1 MDFNKYLLENLLDCY
16 EKYCSFAQEM
26 SDEDIDAMY
35 FDTEG
40 HELSDEQFFFEHS
53 NDVLG
58 EEVIDALYTFICDM
72 GTQHEIDLDRI
83 VSFLCGRYIVHHYD
97 SSTVTNYLRAT
108 DIKDIVDLFVNNINF
123 GMALVKDHFD
133 AMLNHEKYSKNFK
146 VAQENKDDIALN
158 KFATKAFYEKI
169 QTLNNLLRGVICNIY
184 DYYISNGCE
193 DVEALNMTWMYFF
206 QGTDPVGELDKMGM
220 DDKTKFFYRQYSLG
234 LVFADLY
241 EDVCN
246 DSIIQSDNMED
257 RAAQIAPLLAMRIGA
272 ITLPADEGTRN
283 RVLKHFILLQDE
295 REKMESNRKKTYQDG
310 RIKELKKFNP
320 LYKLD
325 EMKF

>member
-16 EKYCSFAQEM
+16 EKYCSFAREM

-35 FDTEG
+35 FDVEG
-40 HELSDEQFFFEHS
+40 NEISDEDFFFEHS
-53 NDVLG
+53 DDVLE

-83 VSFLCGRYIVHHYD
+83 VSFLCARYIIHHY
-97 SSTVTNYLRAT
+97 STSTVTNYLRAT

-123 GMALVKDHFD
+123 GMALIKDHFD
-133 AMLNHEKYSKNFK
+133 AMLNQEQYNKNFK

-158 KFATKAFYEKI
+158 KFAVKAYYEKI

-184 DYYISNGCE
+184 DHYISCGCE

-206 QGTDPVGELDKMGM
+206 QGTDPLGELDKMGI
-220 DDKTKFFYRQYSLG
+220 DNDTKFFYRQYSLG
-234 LVFADLY
+234 LIFADLY

-246 DSIIQSDNMED
+246 DSIIQSENMED

-283 RVLKHFILLQDE
+283 RLLKHFILLQE
-295 REKMESNRKKTYQDG
+295 EKEKMASNRKKTYQEG
-310 RIKELKKFNP
+310 RVKELKKFNP